1 MVVVAVFI
9 NLILSLTIFIADE
22 DQVEHFINVLSSEQR
37 VLLKKQRDLENF
49 ASYQGI
55 NLEALDRKLFAA
67 MKANLPML

>member
-22 DQVEHFINVLSSEQR
+22 DQVEHFINILHSDQR
-37 VLLKKQRDLENF
+37 VLLNKHRALEHF
-49 ASYQGI
+49 ASDQGT
-55 NLEALDRKLFAA
+55 NLKALDRKEFAA